1 MNQEQKQTLAA
12 LIQGRQAV
20 YSVFHRVYGR
30 EPDKELLDLLT
41 SADTKETFQL
51 FSEEGG
57 DVFEKCG
64 RFLGELQENR
74 KEESFLS
81 ELQTEYMRLFVGPTK
96 LVAPP
101 WESVYRSKQ
110 ALLFQE
116 STLAVR
122 QFYKKFGMEPEALM
136 RVPDDSLGLETAFM
150 EILCEKANQALE
162 QDDEKTLKHILD
174 GQRIFLDSHLLVSI
188 PKFLEKMED
197 TPSDLLYPQLTLV
210 LDSFLKRDRAL
221 VQEMLEMV

>member
-51 FSEEGG
+51 FSEEEG

-74 KEESFLS
+74 KEENFLS

-174 GQRIFLDSHLLVSI
+174 GQRIFLDSHLLVWI